1 MSSQMFRSTDKLMR
15 DPSAADPLHGPSTP
29 ASPHS
34 SFPLRHPEPSD
45 QQYAWPPCARN
56 RGVAARNMT
65 TTLDSTESRS
75 APAHSAA
82 RLELP
87 SHDDPATEP
96 PIPSYEDATSPTVA
110 TAPVPF
116 IPPALT
122 GPHDAAADELPDYT
136 VVDSNQTTFMIYGTF
151 IHTPNG
157 PAYHLSSLLDAQISK
172 LRLRRLRAEDISL
185 LEAGRIRNV
194 AFDNS
199 TTLYE
204 AHDPPFIEN
213 AYYITSRTNSGWP
226 GTLQLRFG
234 VRRWHVS
241 LVMLQGVAPKAML
254 TCGKT
259 GGLRRR
265 WTQRHNEMEPSEW
278 KDEEGHVL
286 ATEVL
291 KLEEGKMLPTIEL
304 SPDLNAVWRELMLAL
319 WVSRLWA
326 GFGAGS

>member
-1 MSSQMFRSTDKLMR
+1 
-15 DPSAADPLHGPSTP
+15 
-29 ASPHS
+29 
-34 SFPLRHPEPSD
+34 
-45 QQYAWPPCARN
+45 
-56 RGVAARNMT
+56 MT
-65 TTLDSTESRS
+65 TAPDQTEPRS
-75 APAHSAA
+75 ATAHSAA
-82 RLELP
+82 RLPLP
-87 SHDDPATEP
+87 SNDDPAPEP
-96 PIPSYEDATSPTVA
+96 PIPSYEDATSHAPPAVT
-110 TAPVPF
+110 TAPVPA
-116 IPPALT
+116 IPSAPTL
-122 GPHDAAADELPDYT
+122 PQDAAADELPDYT

-213 AYYITSRTNSGWP
+213 SYYISSRTNGGWP

-241 LVMLQGVAPKAML
+241 LVMQQGIAPKAML
-254 TCGKT
+254 TCEKT
-259 GGLRRR
+259 GSLRKKLLERR
-265 WTQRHNEMEPSEW
+265 NEMEPSEW
-278 KDEEGHVL
+278 KDAQGHVL

-291 KLEEGKMLPTIEL
+291 KLEDGKMLPTIEL
-304 SPDLNAVWRELMLAL
+304 SKDLNQVWRELMLAL